1 MAAAAFLLDGSV
13 FLGGD
18 TSKKLYSRTIFVRTY
33 ISSWNSLVLDVTNL
47 INFKD

>member
-18 TSKKLYSRTIFVRTY
+18 IVLTYSRTIFVRTY

>member
-18 TSKKLYSRTIFVRTY
+18 TYSRTIFVRTY